1 MEFNL
6 NEQNKEIEELQRRL
20 ILRGDKLRKLQN
32 NGFSGDEN
40 LEEIKIRYIDLYI
53 EQKDRSIKKTKWTFK

>member
-53 EQKDRSIKKTKWTFK
+53 EQKDRSIKKTK